1 MTPHRGRHLRC
12 LTWATGEGA
21 GRERRFGQLTEPSD
35 DLLTYGSYL
44 KIPELLSLQQLRS
57 DPPVH
62 DELLFIVVHQ
72 AYELWFK
79 QLLFELESVRDRM
92 FAGDAERARHYLV
105 RVHAI
110 ERVLIEHIQ
119 VLQSMSPQDFLAFRT
134 LLTPA
139 SGFQS
144 VQFREL
150 EFISGLKDER
160 YLQDV
165 AAEAEERARL
175 ERRLAEPTLWDGFC
189 ALLETSGY
197 PMPADDADVRLD
209 LARRDGARPSR
220 AVRRERRAARSRR
233 VVLGL
238 AVPSRADGRTR
249 DRRQAGNGRIERRG
263 LPALDARQAVLP
275 RAVGLA
281 RICNTLVPGRSS
293 RGYPWHGRTHR
304 SRSR

>member
-1 MTPHRGRHLRC
+1 MSDE
-12 LTWATGEGA
+12 EGA

-35 DLLTYGSYL
+35 ELLTYGSYL

-79 QLLFELESVRDRM
+79 QLLFELESIRDRM

-110 ERVLIEHIQ
+110 ERVLIDHIE

-144 VQFREL
+144 VQFREV

-160 YLQDV
+160 YLQDI
-165 AAEAEERARL
+165 ALASEERVRL
-175 ERRLAEPTLWDGFC
+175 ERRLSEPTLWDGFC
-189 ALLETSGY
+189 ALLETNGY
-197 PMPADDADVRLD
+197 LMPDDDADVRRVSLVAMANDHRESFAVSEGLLD
-209 LARRDGARPSR
+209 HDESFSIWRFHHVLMVEREIGAKRGTGGSSG
-220 AVRRERRAARSRR
+220 VDYLRSTLDKRCFPE
-233 VVLGL
+233 LWGL
-238 AVPSRADGRTR
+238 
-249 DRRQAGNGRIERRG
+249 
-263 LPALDARQAVLP
+263 
-275 RAVGLA
+275 
-281 RICNTLVPGRSS
+281 RS
-293 RGYPWHGRTHR
+293 HL
-304 SRSR
+304 

>member
-1 MTPHRGRHLRC
+1 M
-12 LTWATGEGA
+12 
-21 GRERRFGQLTEPSD
+21 
-35 DLLTYGSYL
+35 
-44 KIPELLSLQQLRS
+44 QQLRS

-79 QLLFELESVRDRM
+79 QLLFELESVRERM

-150 EFISGLKDER
+150 EFLSGLKEER
-160 YLQDV
+160 YLRDV
-165 AAEAEERARL
+165 AAESGGTRPPGTSAGRAHVVGRVLRAPGDERLSDAG
-175 ERRLAEPTLWDGFC
+175 RRRGRP
-189 ALLETSGY
+189 
-197 PMPADDADVRLD
+197 PH
-209 LARRDGARPSR
+209 LARRGCA
-220 AVRRERRAARSRR
+220 
-233 VVLGL
+233 
-238 AVPSRADGRTR
+238 
-249 DRRQAGNGRIERRG
+249 
-263 LPALDARQAVLP
+263 
-275 RAVGLA
+275 
-281 RICNTLVPGRSS
+281 
-293 RGYPWHGRTHR
+293 
-304 SRSR
+304 

>member
-1 MTPHRGRHLRC
+1 MTGVE
-12 LTWATGEGA
+12 EGA
-21 GRERRFGQLTEPSD
+21 GRERRFGQLTDPSA

-79 QLLFELESVRDRM
+79 QLLFELESVRERM

-119 VLQSMSPQDFLAFRT
+119 VLQSMSPQDFLAFRQ

-150 EFISGLKDER
+150 EFISGLKEER
-160 YLQDV
+160 YLQDMAV
-165 AAEAEERARL
+165 EAGERERL
-175 ERRLAEPTLWDGFC
+175 ERRLGEPTLWDGFC
-189 ALLETSGY
+189 ALLRTSGY
-197 PMPADDADVRLD
+197 PMPDDDAEARLRSLVAMARDHRD
-209 LARRDGARPSR
+209 LFAVSEGLLDHDESFSVWRFHHVLMVEREIGAKRGTGGSSG
-220 AVRRERRAARSRR
+220 VDYLRSTLDKRFFPE
-233 VVLGL
+233 LWGL
-238 AVPSRADGRTR
+238 
-249 DRRQAGNGRIERRG
+249 
-263 LPALDARQAVLP
+263 
-275 RAVGLA
+275 
-281 RICNTLVPGRSS
+281 RS
-293 RGYPWHGRTHR
+293 HL
-304 SRSR
+304 

>member
-1 MTPHRGRHLRC
+1 VGE
-12 LTWATGEGA
+12 GEGA
-21 GRERRFGQLTEPSD
+21 GRERRFGQLTEPSG

-92 FAGDAERARHYLV
+92 FVGDAERARHYLV

-119 VLQSMSPQDFLAFRT
+119 VLQSMSPQDFLAFRA

-150 EFISGLKDER
+150 EFISGLKRSATCRTWPRRSGSALASNDGGPSPR
-160 YLQDV
+160 CGTGS
-165 AAEAEERARL
+165 ARS
-175 ERRLAEPTLWDGFC
+175 W
-189 ALLETSGY
+189 
-197 PMPADDADVRLD
+197 
-209 LARRDGARPSR
+209 
-220 AVRRERRAARSRR
+220 RRAATRC
-233 VVLGL
+233 
-238 AVPSRADGRTR
+238 RTTM
-249 DRRQAGNGRIERRG
+249 
-263 LPALDARQAVLP
+263 PASA
-275 RAVGLA
+275 
-281 RICNTLVPGRSS
+281 
-293 RGYPWHGRTHR
+293 
-304 SRSR
+304 